1 MKRCKSIVLIFFAC
15 QIVSSAAEVRTPPIG
30 SSERLDIINVLRL
43 DFYKDKE
50 AAAKNPK
57 KIIFVVK
64 HLKVKDGWACVN
76 VQPTR
81 EGKEEGEARWMV
93 LRTVDGRWA
102 DVDYFGKLF
111 PFESEEETLDA
122 LDMKN
127 RTVDKLLV
135 KLPGCPKE
143 IFP

>member
-1 MKRCKSIVLIFFAC
+1 MIAPLLF
-15 QIVSSAAEVRTPPIG
+15 IVSLLLMASHATAEEVRTPQIG
-30 SSERLDIINVLRL
+30 SPERQDIINVLRY
-43 DFYKDKE
+43 DFYQNKE

-81 EGKEEGEARWMV
+81 EGNEEGEPRWMV
-93 LRTVDGRWA
+93 LRRLNDSWE

-111 PFESEEETLDA
+111 PFESEEATLDA
-122 LDMKN
+122 LDMKKG
-127 RTVDKLLV
+127 TVDKLLV

>member
-1 MKRCKSIVLIFFAC
+1 MKVPHFLLTFLACAVFSIAD
-15 QIVSSAAEVRTPPIG
+15 EVRTPSIG
-30 SSERLDIINVLRL
+30 SAERAAIINVLRF
-43 DFYKDKE
+43 DFYLEKE
-50 AAAKNPK
+50 AALKNPK

-81 EGKEEGEARWMV
+81 DGKDEGEPRWKL
-93 LRTVDGRWA
+93 LRLVEGVWE

-111 PFESEEETLDA
+111 PFASEEETLDA
-122 LDMKN
+122 LDMKKG
-127 RTVDKLLV
+127 TVDKLLV

>member
-1 MKRCKSIVLIFFAC
+1 MKAPHFMIIFLALAVLSIAD
-15 QIVSSAAEVRTPPIG
+15 EVHTPPIG
-30 SSERLDIINVLRL
+30 SSERLDIINVLRY
-43 DFYKDKE
+43 DFYQNKE

-57 KIIFVVK
+57 KIIFVMK

-81 EGKEEGEARWMV
+81 GGKDEGEPRWMV
-93 LRTVDGRWA
+93 LRRQNDSWEN
-102 DVDYFGKLF
+102 VDYFGKLF
-111 PFESEEETLDA
+111 PFESEEATLDA
-122 LDMKN
+122 LDMKKG
-127 RTVDKLLV
+127 TVEKLIV

>member
-1 MKRCKSIVLIFFAC
+1 MKSPRFLIAVLLMTA
-15 QIVSSAAEVRTPPIG
+15 VRSTADEVHTPPIG
-30 SSERLDIINVLRL
+30 SSERLDIINVLRY
-43 DFYKDKE
+43 DFYQNKE

-81 EGKEEGEARWMV
+81 EAKEEGEPRWMV
-93 LRTVDGRWA
+93 LRRINDSWEN
-102 DVDYFGKLF
+102 VDYFGKLF
-111 PFESEEETLDA
+111 PFESEEATLDA
-122 LDMKN
+122 LDMKKG
-127 RTVDKLLV
+127 TVDKLLV